1 MPGETRSVACNAG
14 FTSWPCIAVSQ
25 GSAHFPINLLQKKI
39 GFSRVFEVFDEFHLL
54 SPKSLKCLQV
64 SKFAKLMEE
73 FKDSFIDF
81 N

>member
-1 MPGETRSVACNAG
+1 MLATLVSRVGLVLQYRKDRL
-14 FTSWPCIAVSQ
+14 TSPLISY
-25 GSAHFPINLLQKKI
+25 KKKK

>member
-1 MPGETRSVACNAG
+1 MLATLVSRVGLVLQYRKDRL
-14 FTSWPCIAVSQ
+14 TSPLISY
-25 GSAHFPINLLQKKI
+25 KKI
-39 GFSRVFEVFDEFHLL
+39 GFSRVFEVFDEFHLM

-73 FKDSFIDF
+73 FKDSFVDF